1 MYAFFVIGLA
11 TFSIVEYLRLRSIS
25 ISHPFPHSLTKATLR
40 MPSHR
45 NQKTLNQS
53 LQSFTLL
60 AFELCL
66 LTPTPFSPHIL
77 IPPGGPMI
85 WGSKG
90 VNEMRSHQKI
100 NGWCKLTVPC
110 VCKGRLSSLIK
121 YLKYLMFHNLRRST
135 FITHMNEGCRPECF
149 LRSMINGKDT
159 YLAALLQEITWSY
172 YI

>member
-1 MYAFFVIGLA
+1 MRAFPKLIDNHYV
-11 TFSIVEYLRLRSIS
+11 S
-25 ISHPFPHSLTKATLR
+25 HSLTL
-40 MPSHR
+40 PSGCHR

-121 YLKYLMFHNLRRST
+121 YEIPDVPQSSSIYFYKSYERGMHLV
-135 FITHMNEGCRPECF
+135 GRPECF